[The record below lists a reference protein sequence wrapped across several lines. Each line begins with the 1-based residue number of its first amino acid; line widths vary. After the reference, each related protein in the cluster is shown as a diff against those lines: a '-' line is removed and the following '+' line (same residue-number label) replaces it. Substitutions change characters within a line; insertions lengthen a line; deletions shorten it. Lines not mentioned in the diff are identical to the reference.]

1 MIGSH
6 FLKGWSRTQN
16 HITMSSAEAELIAL
30 VKCSAELLGVRS
42 MVKDWRLELAG
53 TVYADS
59 TAALAIANRK
69 GAGKLRHIH
78 ISSLWVQDEQDRGDI
93 EYQKVL
99 GAESPADLM
108 TKYLA
113 REKMD
118 GLMAKMSQVRLEG
131 RAASGLEL
139 QGAPSPTSTPAE
151 RTKEE
156 SH

>member
-1 MIGSH
+1 MIGTH

-30 VKCSAELLGVRS
+30 VKCSAELLGLRS
-42 MVKDWRLELAG
+42 MARDWGLELAG

-69 GAGKLRHIH
+69 GAGKLRHIR
-78 ISSLWVQDEQDRGDI
+78 ISSLWIQDKQDRGDI

-99 GAESPADLM
+99 GTENPADLT
-108 TKYLA
+108 TKYLI

-118 GLMAKMSQVRLEG
+118 GLMANMSQVRLEG
-131 RAASGLEL
+131 RAVSGLEI
-139 QGAPSPTSTPAE
+139 QGAPTPARTPAE
-151 RTKEE
+151 RSQEE
-156 SH
+156 SQ